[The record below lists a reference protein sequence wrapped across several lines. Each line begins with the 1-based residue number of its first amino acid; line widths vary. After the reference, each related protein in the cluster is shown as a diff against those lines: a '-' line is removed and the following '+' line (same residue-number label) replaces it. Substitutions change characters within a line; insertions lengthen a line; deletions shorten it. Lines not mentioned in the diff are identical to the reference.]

1 MKTKLHSVVVAFVAV
16 MMPITM
22 WAEIITGTCGE
33 NVTFSYNTETQVLTI
48 SGSGDMDSAPRLD
61 NYIIRKVIIEHGITS
76 ICDNAFQGQS
86 NIRNVDIPSSV
97 ARIGDM
103 AFSGILSLEELILPE
118 GVKYIGRSAF
128 SSCYEVKSLRIPNSV
143 IDIAGGAFDMTGWWI
158 DQPEGLVYL
167 DSWLLGSKGEYAEHR
182 DSVAVDEGTKGIAGD
197 VFHEREHLIYVS
209 LPNSLKYISRDA
221 FQHRGT
227 DLEVLAIPD
236 NVIHIGDN
244 AFAGVYIHKG
254 TIPNSVMHIGYYA
267 FSSCNFKD
275 LVLPKNLVYMGIGA
289 FAYCDSLKSATIPES
304 LSSISESAF
313 SFCTS
318 LTKVSIPN
326 TITSIGKS
334 AFTGCKSL
342 TEITIPES
350 VTMIGEKA
358 FLECESLVEFVVPN
372 KVERI
377 GANAFNGCSSLVNV
391 SIPNSV
397 NYIGNYT
404 FYNCDSLK
412 EAFVGCKWEA
422 NPQYLYNPLYRFDD
436 SVVVSANLHSYENG
450 KCTECG
456 TTDPTGIDVIRAESN
471 RTSVIY
477 DLQGRRVVNPVKN
490 GIYIVNGELKVLT
503 D

>member
-158 DQPEGLVYL
+158 DQPDGLVYL

-197 VFHEREHLIYVS
+197 VFYEREHLIYVS
-209 LPNSLKYISRDA
+209 LPNSLKFISRDA

-313 SFCTS
+313 SFC
-318 LTKVSIPN
+318 I
-326 TITSIGKS
+326 
-334 AFTGCKSL
+334 
-342 TEITIPES
+342 
-350 VTMIGEKA
+350 
-358 FLECESLVEFVVPN
+358 
-372 KVERI
+372 
-377 GANAFNGCSSLVNV
+377 
-391 SIPNSV
+391 
-397 NYIGNYT
+397 
-404 FYNCDSLK
+404 
-412 EAFVGCKWEA
+412 
-422 NPQYLYNPLYRFDD
+422 
-436 SVVVSANLHSYENG
+436 
-450 KCTECG
+450 
-456 TTDPTGIDVIRAESN
+456 
-471 RTSVIY
+471 
-477 DLQGRRVVNPVKN
+477 
-490 GIYIVNGELKVLT
+490 
-503 D
+503 

>member
-1 MKTKLHSVVVAFVAV
+1 MKTKLHSVVVAIVAV

-33 NVTFSYNTETQVLTI
+33 NVTYSLDTETGALTI
-48 SGSGDMDSAPRLD
+48 SGEGDMNRIPWKEKKDYVRYV
-61 NYIIRKVIIEHGITS
+61 YIENGITS
-76 ICDNAFQGQS
+76 ICDG
-86 NIRNVDIPSSV
+86 
-97 ARIGDM
+97 
-103 AFSGILSLEELILPE
+103 
-118 GVKYIGRSAF
+118 AF
-128 SSCYEVKSLRIPNSV
+128 SSCYNLTSVDIPESVERIGDQAFEGAISLKELKLPDGIKYIGR
-143 IDIAGGAFDMTGWWI
+143 GAFWECHEVDCVKIPSSAIEIGEDAFEGTCWWWNL
-158 DQPEGLVYL
+158 PEGLVYH
-167 DSWLLGSKGEYAEHR
+167 DSWLLGYKGDVGEKPQG
-182 DSVAVDEGTKGIAGD
+182 DIVVSEGIRGIAGGVFGYCELLTSVSLPQSLKYIGQSAFADCSFSITIPDNVTYISDNAFANCD
-197 VFHEREHLIYVS
+197 VRELQ
-209 LPNSLKYISRDA
+209 LPNSLIY
-221 FQHRGT
+221 
-227 DLEVLAIPD
+227 
-236 NVIHIGDN
+236 IGDG
-244 AFAGVYIHKG
+244 AFSGCNIRELQL
-254 TIPNSVMHIGYYA
+254 PNSLTHLGGWA
-267 FSSCNFKD
+267 FLSCKHLKTVTLSS
-275 LVLPKNLVYMGIGA
+275 G
-289 FAYCDSLKSATIPES
+289 
-304 LSSISESAF
+304 LSSISEGAF
-313 SFCTS
+313 EWCDS
-318 LTKVSIPN
+318 LVRVSIPN

-372 KVERI
+372 KVESI
-377 GANAFNGCSSLVNV
+377 EANAFNGCSSLVNV

-456 TTDPTGIDVIRAESN
+456 TTDPTGIDVIRTESN